1 VRTGGGAGSSAPMLG
16 FAAAGRKQNETPVVI
31 QEAGIRAD

>member
-1 VRTGGGAGSSAPMLG
+1 MLG